1 MASVIS
7 QYTLCERK
15 KTMFAEIRNNYETG
29 PLFDGSSIDAEGYL
43 GYISIDGWR
52 TLDENEEGQVIA
64 AVMLTPHG
72 DIVVDWHDNGARLNE
87 NALTAITEAKVRLQ
101 SAYQD
106 WQTEHRAD
114 HSLRDFTQETQSLY
128 VDNGAG
134 SVKAG
139 TETRILVIRLD
150 YATEPDDDGYLVYRI
165 HQALDKSMDE
175 AMELAKKAA
184 ADGREKWSKYRCGG
198 KAPAFLTGPCDD
210 TVDVFIEHS
219 FKEAGI
225 GFELCDYDLQTMKV

>member
-1 MASVIS
+1 
-7 QYTLCERK
+7 
-15 KTMFAEIRNNYETG
+15 MFAKIRNNYETG

-52 TLDENEEGQVIA
+52 TEDENEEGQVIA
-64 AVMLTPHG
+64 AVMVTPHG

-106 WQTEHRAD
+106 WLTEHRA
-114 HSLRDFTQETQSLY
+114 EPE
-128 VDNGAG
+128 
-134 SVKAG
+134 KAG
-139 TETRILVIRLD
+139 TESRIFVVRLD

-184 ADGREKWSKYRCGG
+184 ADGREKWSEYRCGG